1 MYKKDSK
8 TLSTLWGRTG
18 AAILTLLAT
27 VLAGYGYMFG
37 EEMQTQVFETIGGL
51 FAGLAFLQVSAS
63 KIRESKKLAEDDKT
77 NTGTESK

>member
-1 MYKKDSK
+1 MYTKDSK

-27 VLAGYGYMFG
+27 ALAGFGYTFG
-37 EEMQTQVFETIGGL
+37 EEMQTQVFETIGGI
-51 FAGLAFLQVSAS
+51 FAGLAFLQISAS
-63 KIRESKKLAEDDKT
+63 KIRESKKIKEADKT